1 MGKYII
7 NGGRRLDGRIE
18 LQTSKNAVLP
28 ILAASVLTSEQVVL
42 EAFPKIDDVK
52 NMVCILQSL
61 GCRVT
66 ESGGSA
72 VIDNSNTD
80 KFYIPNSLAKE
91 LRSSIFLLGP
101 VLGRFQYA
109 KVSYPGGCDIG
120 LRPIDLH
127 LKGLKCLGVEI
138 NEHNGI
144 MVEPDNVD
152 DLAKA
157 MQTMYYNI
165 SYYNRAEIARK
176 IREDYSAQAVASR
189 LMEQYERLARRAG
202 SELVGSF
209 SR

>member
-1 MGKYII
+1 MPVIATRC
-7 NGGRRLDGRIE
+7 GGPE
-18 LQTSKNAVLP
+18 CFV
-28 ILAASVLTSEQVVL
+28 
-42 EAFPKIDDVK
+42 
-52 NMVCILQSL
+52 
-61 GCRVT
+61 
-66 ESGGSA
+66 
-72 VIDNSNTD
+72 
-80 KFYIPNSLAKE
+80 
-91 LRSSIFLLGP
+91 
-101 VLGRFQYA
+101 
-109 KVSYPGGCDIG
+109 
-120 LRPIDLH
+120 
-127 LKGLKCLGVEI
+127 

-189 LMEQYERLARRAG
+189 LMEQYERLTRRAG

>member
-1 MGKYII
+1 M
-7 NGGRRLDGRIE
+7 
-18 LQTSKNAVLP
+18 
-28 ILAASVLTSEQVVL
+28 SETFGVSYL
-42 EAFPKIDDVK
+42 EALSCGVPVIATR
-52 NMVCILQSL
+52 C
-61 GCRVT
+61 
-66 ESGGSA
+66 GGPECF
-72 VIDNSNTD
+72 V
-80 KFYIPNSLAKE
+80 
-91 LRSSIFLLGP
+91 
-101 VLGRFQYA
+101 
-109 KVSYPGGCDIG
+109 
-120 LRPIDLH
+120 
-127 LKGLKCLGVEI
+127 